1 MKKINE
7 ITDFLSLSN
16 DLKACEEVNDKEAV
30 KVKCCWLQLELC
42 KHYDLWHNVE
52 MEEAYKWIRTKPVA
66 EWNVMLE
73 CIMHSGCLTL
83 EEAKDLYSSL
93 W

>member
-7 ITDFLSLSN
+7 ITDFLALSN
-16 DLKACEEVNDKEAV
+16 DLKACEDADASVAW
-30 KVKCCWLQLELC
+30 KVKCCWLQFELR
-42 KHYDLWHNVE
+42 KHYGSDHESE
-52 MEEAYKWIRTKPVA
+52 MEEAYKWIHNKPVA

-73 CIMHSGCLTL
+73 CLTHSGCQTL